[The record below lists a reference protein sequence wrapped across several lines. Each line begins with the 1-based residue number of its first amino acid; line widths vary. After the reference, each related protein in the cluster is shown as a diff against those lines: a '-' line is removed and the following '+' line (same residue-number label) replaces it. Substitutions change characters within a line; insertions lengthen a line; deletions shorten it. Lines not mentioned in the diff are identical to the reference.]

1 MDEIN
6 NTDKRIGRQTPTV
19 SRVLPY
25 TDTRGGEAV
34 LLYNQSRRK
43 AQEWQELMMYD
54 IMAQNLDGQWTHM
67 KFGWSVP
74 RQNGKSELLIIRAI
88 WGLTHGERV
97 LYTAHLVNTSHAAW
111 EKTAALLE
119 EMGFTENDDFKRL
132 AQKGAEVLEWLGKGG
147 GRINFRTRTVRGGL
161 GETYDLLIIDE
172 AQEYTA
178 DQEGAIKHVITASP
192 NPQTLMCGTPPTMI
206 SKGTVFTAY
215 RGKVLSGEEEDAG
228 WAEWSVPKM
237 SDTKDVDLWYETNPS
252 LGLLTTERTIRNSFG
267 SDVVDDNIQ
276 RLGLWLLMNLHSAI
290 SEDDWD
296 RCRLDGKPEIS
307 GAPALYMG
315 VKYGKDGIN
324 VSAAVAVKT
333 DDGRIFVEALDCRS
347 ARSGNSWIIA
357 FLQNPHFKAVAAD
370 GANGQ
375 RILADE
381 ITDAELDVPVIFPKV
396 PDITTANALFE
407 QELFGDC
414 IRHSGQ
420 PALRQIVTNCEHR
433 AIGTSGGFGYKSI
446 LDGADVS
453 ILEAVSLAHWLCA
466 TAKEEEPQMIYC

>member
-1 MDEIN
+1 MEEN
-6 NTDKRIGRQTPTV
+6 EKRIGRQTPTV

-25 TDTRGGEAV
+25 TDTRGIEAV

-43 AQEWQELMMYD
+43 AQEWQELMMCD
-54 IMAQNLDGQWTHM
+54 IMAQNSDGQWTHM

-74 RQNGKSELLIIRAI
+74 RQNGKSELLIMRAI

-132 AQKGAEVLEWLGKGG
+132 AQKGAEVLEWLRDDG

-215 RGKVLSGEEEDAG
+215 RGQVLSGEEEDAG
-228 WAEWSVPKM
+228 WAEWSVPQM

-252 LGLLTTERTIRNSFG
+252 LGLLTTERTIRNSIG
-267 SDVVDDNIQ
+267 SDTVDDNIQ
-276 RLGLWLLMNLHSAI
+276 RLGLWILSNLHSAI
-290 SEDDWD
+290 SEEDWD
-296 RCRLDGKPEIS
+296 GCKLDGKPQIS
-307 GAPALYMG
+307 GEPALYMG
-315 VKYGKDGIN
+315 VKYGKDGNN
-324 VSAAVAVKT
+324 VSAAVAVKL
-333 DDGRIFVEALDCRS
+333 DGGRVFVEALDCRPQ
-347 ARSGNSWIIA
+347 RNGNSWIIA
-357 FLQNPHFKAVAAD
+357 FLQNPHFKAVAVD
-370 GANGQ
+370 GASGQ

-381 ITDAELDVPVIFPKV
+381 ITDAGLDTPVIFPKV
-396 PDITTANALFE
+396 SDITTANGLFE
-407 QELFGDC
+407 QELFGDS

-433 AIGTSGGFGYKSI
+433 AIGTSGGYGYKSI

-453 ILEAVSLAHWLCA
+453 LLEAVSLAHWLCA
-466 TAKEEEPQMIYC
+466 TAKEDEPQMIYC

>member
-1 MDEIN
+1 LEEN
-6 NTDKRIGRQTPTV
+6 EKRIGRQTPTV

-25 TDTRGGEAV
+25 TDTRGIEAV

-43 AQEWQELMMYD
+43 AQEWQELTMCD
-54 IMAQNLDGQWTHM
+54 IMAQNSDGQWTHM

-74 RQNGKSELLIIRAI
+74 RQNGKSELLIMRAI

-132 AQKGAEVLEWLGKGG
+132 AQKGAEVLEWLHGDG

-228 WAEWSVPKM
+228 WAEWSVPQM
-237 SDTKDVDLWYETNPS
+237 SDTRDVDLWYETNPS
-252 LGLLTTERTIRNSFG
+252 LGLLTTERTIRNSIG
-267 SDVVDDNIQ
+267 SDTVDDNIQ

-296 RCRLDGKPEIS
+296 TCKLDGKPEIS
-307 GAPALYMG
+307 GEPALYMG
-315 VKYGKDGIN
+315 VKYAKDGVN
-324 VSAAVAVKT
+324 VSAAVAVRL
-333 DDGRIFVEALDCRS
+333 DGGRVFVEALDCRP
-347 ARSGNSWIIA
+347 ARNGNSWIIA
-357 FLQNPHFKAVAAD
+357 FLQNPHFKAVAVD

-381 ITDAELDVPVIFPKV
+381 ITDAELETPVIFPKV
-396 PDITTANALFE
+396 SDITTANALFE
-407 QELFGDC
+407 QELFGDH

-420 PALRQIVTNCEHR
+420 PSLRQIASNCEHR
-433 AIGTSGGFGYKSI
+433 AIGTSGGFGYKSL

-466 TAKEEEPQMIYC
+466 TAKEDEPQMIYC

>member
-119 EMGFTENDDFKRL
+119 EMGFTENVDFKRL

-228 WAEWSVPKM
+228 WAEWSVPQM

-252 LGLLTTERTIRNSFG
+252 LGLLTTERTIRNSIG
-267 SDVVDDNIQ
+267 SDTVDDNIQ

-296 RCRLDGKPEIS
+296 RCRLEGKPEIS
-307 GAPALYMG
+307 GVPALYMG

-357 FLQNPHFKAVAAD
+357 FLQNRHFKAVAAD

-396 PDITTANALFE
+396 SDITTANALFE

-420 PALRQIVTNCEHR
+420 PALQHIVTNCEHR

>member
-1 MDEIN
+1 MEEN
-6 NTDKRIGRQTPTV
+6 EKRIGRQIPTV

-25 TDTRGGEAV
+25 TDTRGIEAV

-54 IMAQNLDGQWTHM
+54 IMAVNEDGAWTHM

-74 RQNGKSELLIIRAI
+74 RQNGKSELLIMRAI

-132 AQKGAEVLEWLGKGG
+132 AQKGAEVLEWLHGDG

-228 WAEWSVPKM
+228 WAEWSVPQM
-237 SDTKDVDLWYETNPS
+237 SDTRDVDLWYETNPS
-252 LGLLTTERTIRNSFG
+252 LGLLTTERTIRNSIG
-267 SDVVDDNIQ
+267 SDTVDDNIQ

-296 RCRLDGKPEIS
+296 TCKLDGKPEIS
-307 GAPALYMG
+307 GEPALYMG
-315 VKYGKDGIN
+315 VKYAKDGVN
-324 VSAAVAVKT
+324 VSAAVAVRL
-333 DDGRIFVEALDCRS
+333 DGGRVFVEALDCRP
-347 ARSGNSWIIA
+347 ARNGNSWIIA
-357 FLQNPHFKAVAAD
+357 FLQNPHFKAVAVD

-381 ITDAELDVPVIFPKV
+381 IEDSGLETPVIFPKV

-407 QELFGDC
+407 QELFGGTIC
-414 IRHSGQ
+414 HTGQ
-420 PALRQIVTNCEHR
+420 PSLTQIATNCEHR
-433 AIGTSGGFGYKSI
+433 AIGTAGGFGYKSL

-466 TAKEEEPQMIYC
+466 TAKEDEPQMIYC

>member
-1 MDEIN
+1 MEEN
-6 NTDKRIGRQTPTV
+6 EKRIGRQTPTV

-25 TDTRGGEAV
+25 TDSRGGEAV

-54 IMAQNLDGQWTHM
+54 IMAQNSDGQWTHM

-74 RQNGKSELLIIRAI
+74 RQNGKSELLIMRAI

-132 AQKGAEVLEWLGKGG
+132 AQKGAEVLEWLHGDG

-215 RGKVLSGEEEDAG
+215 RGQVLSGEEEDAG
-228 WAEWSVPKM
+228 WAEWSVPQM

-252 LGLLTTERTIRNSFG
+252 LGLLTTERTIRNSIG
-267 SDVVDDNIQ
+267 SDTVDDNIQ
-276 RLGLWLLMNLHSAI
+276 RLGLWILSNLHSAI
-290 SEDDWD
+290 SEEDWD
-296 RCRLDGKPEIS
+296 GCKLDGKPEIS
-307 GAPALYMG
+307 GEPALFMG
-315 VKYGKDGIN
+315 VKYGKDGNN
-324 VSAAVAVKT
+324 VSAAVAVKL
-333 DDGRIFVEALDCRS
+333 DGGRVFVEALDCRPQ
-347 ARSGNSWIIA
+347 RNGNSWIIA
-357 FLQNPHFKAVAAD
+357 FLQNPHFKAVAVD
-370 GANGQ
+370 GASGQ

-381 ITDAELDVPVIFPKV
+381 MTDAGLDTPVIFPKV
-396 PDITTANALFE
+396 SDITTANGLFE
-407 QELFGDC
+407 QELFGDS

-433 AIGTSGGFGYKSI
+433 AIGTSGGYGYKSI

-453 ILEAVSLAHWLCA
+453 LLEAVSLAHWLCA
-466 TAKEEEPQMIYC
+466 TAKEDEPQMIYC

>member
-25 TDTRGGEAV
+25 EDTRGGEAV

-54 IMAQNLDGQWTHM
+54 IMAQNEDGQWTHM

-74 RQNGKSELLIIRAI
+74 RQNGKSELLIMRAI

-97 LYTAHLVNTSHAAW
+97 LYTAHLVNTSHAVW

-119 EMGFTENDDFKRL
+119 EMGFTENVDFKRL

-267 SDVVDDNIQ
+267 SDTVDDNIQ

-296 RCRLDGKPEIS
+296 RCKLDGKPEIS
-307 GAPALYMG
+307 GEPALYMG

-333 DDGRIFVEALDCRS
+333 DDGRIFIETLDCSS

-357 FLQNPHFKAVAAD
+357 FLQNRHFKAVVAD

-381 ITDAELDVPVIFPKV
+381 ITDAGLDVPVMFPKV
-396 PDITTANALFE
+396 SDITTANALFE
-407 QELFGDC
+407 QELFGDR

-420 PALRQIVTNCEHR
+420 PALRQIASNCEHR

-453 ILEAVSLAHWLCA
+453 LLEAVSLAHWLCA